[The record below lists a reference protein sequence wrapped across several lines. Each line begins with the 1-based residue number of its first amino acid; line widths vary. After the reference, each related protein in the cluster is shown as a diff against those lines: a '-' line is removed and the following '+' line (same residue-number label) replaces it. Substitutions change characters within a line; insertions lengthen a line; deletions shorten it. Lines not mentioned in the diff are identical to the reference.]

1 MRATRPVHI
10 AAALSAA
17 CALGCGASS
26 RPAPGVNQSTTALR
40 RYVSQIEPLRL
51 AVNRLLDGAD
61 PILGAFRARRLDGV
75 QAARRMGNLEWRFA
89 GYAVAI
95 AAIHP
100 GTPALRSLQAKYAAT
115 YVLED
120 AYLSALVSG
129 LRRDE
134 LSHLPRTEPA
144 QRAAVTEWRIGLM
157 VLAQQSGS
165 TLPADLQQA
174 GRGEIA
180 PSPEGS

>member
-1 MRATRPVHI
+1 MHI

-26 RPAPGVNQSTTALR
+26 HPPADVSQSATALG

-51 AVNRLLDGAD
+51 AVNRLLEGAD
-61 PILGAFRARRLDGV
+61 PILAAFRARRLDGV
-75 QAARRMGNLEWRFA
+75 QAARRMGALEWRFA
-89 GYAVAI
+89 GYAVAV
-95 AAIHP
+95 AAIRP
-100 GTPALRSLQAKYAAT
+100 ETPALRTLQAKYAAT

-129 LRRDE
+129 LRRDD
-134 LSHLPRTEPA
+134 LGHLPQTETG
-144 QRAAVTEWRIGLM
+144 QRAAVTEWRVGLM
-157 VLAQQSGS
+157 VLAQRSGS

-180 PSPEGS
+180 PSPESS